1 MPPISDE
8 RLEELK
14 EALRRRGYLDR
25 VILRDAAAPWGWLKG
40 SLKAAGLAAVV
51 LDLAFVVMLAFLGSP
66 PLASAGDAFLLALY
80 LAPICGLLTLAVE
93 LAAGALTRLLE
104 SLVPSGRGH
113 SARLAWGIG
122 GVIALGFAIY
132 LSLWWR
138 GRGETGGHWARIG
151 FVVFILLISLFLGR
165 LASLTAWLSLLRVG
179 RMRGLGKAGGRFQ
192 AILVALLIVVI
203 AGALW
208 RSHRETVPSA
218 AAGRFSTAPV
228 SGRTLWI
235 GVDGLGS
242 SLMRAM
248 AREGHLP
255 RLAAR
260 AGAGCTVSLQRP
272 AAEPPAIW
280 VTAATGF
287 APPRH
292 GVGGVESAVLPGMG
306 TPLAATG
313 WSAPLFEAARALNPF
328 VPPIKEV
335 PVSGVHRKDKAV
347 WEILAEKGVPSY
359 VVNWWATWPADEG
372 PGVRITERAL
382 FRLQS
387 GGAADREVFPPERLE
402 DLEKVYARTFPSN
415 STPGPRDA
423 GPAEAP
429 AMDRFHLELASAGW
443 KERWP
448 LVAVYLNG
456 LDVLAAAPARQEHG
470 RLGALLQDR
479 ELIEHLENL
488 DATVGLL
495 ADSAGPDDYV
505 ILEGDPGR
513 NDPAGGSQ
521 GFLLVSGPG
530 VAAGKRLSGSLL
542 DVAPTL
548 LAVQGFPRSREMQG
562 RVLRDCLVPDRRF
575 GGEGVN
581 PVAGFGPRRP
591 PSGGGSEF
599 DPEVLE
605 KLRSLG
611 YIR

>member
-1 MPPISDE
+1 MPPIPEE

-14 EALRRRGYLDR
+14 QALRRRGYLDR
-25 VILRDAAAPWGWLKG
+25 VILRDAVAPWGWLKG
-40 SLKAAGLAAVV
+40 SLKAALLAALV
-51 LDLAFVVMLAFLGSP
+51 LDLAFVVMLACLASP

-93 LAAGALTRLLE
+93 LAAGALTRLLGR
-104 SLVPSGRGH
+104 LVPAGRGH
-113 SARLAWGIG
+113 SAPLAWGIG
-122 GVIALGFAIY
+122 AAIALGFAIY

-138 GRGETGGHWARIG
+138 GRGDAGGDWTRIA
-151 FVVFILLISLFLGR
+151 FVLFILFVSLFLGR

-179 RMRGLGKAGGRFQ
+179 RMRGLGRAGGRFQ
-192 AILVALLIVVI
+192 ALLVVLLLVVI

-208 RSHRETVPSA
+208 RWRREPAAAAIAPEFSTVPA
-218 AAGRFSTAPV
+218 

-235 GVDGLGS
+235 GVDGLGW
-242 SLMRAM
+242 SLLQAM

-260 AGAGCTVSLQRP
+260 AGDGCTVSLERP

-292 GVGGVESAVLPGMG
+292 GVRGVESAVLPGMG
-306 TPLAATG
+306 TPLTATG
-313 WSAPLFEAARALNPF
+313 WSAPLFEAAKALNPF

-347 WEILAEKGVPSY
+347 WEILAEKGMPSY

-382 FRLQS
+382 FRLES
-387 GGAADREVFPPERLE
+387 GGAPDREVFPPERLV
-402 DLEKVYARTFPSN
+402 DLEKAFARSFPAAPEHGRRA
-415 STPGPRDA
+415 T

-429 AMDRFHLELASAGW
+429 AMDRFHLELARSGW
-443 KERWP
+443 EERWP

-456 LDVLAAAPARQEHG
+456 LDVLAAAPARREHG
-470 RLGALLQDR
+470 RLGELLQDR
-479 ELIEHLENL
+479 ELIDHLENL
-488 DATVGLL
+488 DAAVGAL
-495 ADSAGPDDYV
+495 ADGAAPDDFV
-505 ILEGDPGR
+505 ILQGDPGR
-513 NDPAGGSQ
+513 NDPAGGRE

-542 DVAPTL
+542 DVAPTV
-548 LAVQGFPRSREMQG
+548 LAAQGFPISREMRGQ
-562 RVLRDCLVPDRRF
+562 VLRECLEPGRRF
-575 GGEGVN
+575 GGEALN